1 MARTS
6 RKARPDLEGLE
17 TRQLLNAGTGAV
29 QPDQT
34 FGSIP
39 EVRTFAYRTAAGA
52 RVTVQIFGGNLFGT
66 NVGADGGLNVVY
78 SGTNAASNLVINVRG
93 PAAPLDSVNELNLAP
108 NDYTGVGGTLLGTFV
123 APKVDLVAN
132 GEINMTSGVGLL
144 QLRTIG
150 PNTQIHLRDLPPTV
164 QPATT
169 TSIATVSNSTTTPT
183 TFSAT
188 SLVIT
193 GGDGRPVKIP
203 AGENAVPIG
212 APPTPT
218 AVASNSEAGKTLTY
232 SNGNGASTLTSVTG
246 YFVPTGNLITTPNRA
261 NPGTPPAPPGVI
273 IEANTISGATNGQLT
288 IGASQVWGYD
298 PTANALIRFN
308 TVTGAALQAIAVGGT
323 PTNSAGVGLGTN
335 GSELVVLLARGTT
348 VQVFDASTGAA
359 LGGFST
365 ADLAADGINAVDGV
379 AYTGTTTILS
389 DSSASVAYP
398 NSAQISFGVAVSI
411 NVTSSLAT
419 GTAQVSGTPFFTD
432 NGFSFA
438 GPITGLAGSNSLF
451 VEGGAT
457 LNSLEPTILQAGIL
471 TVTGAQSGTLKA
483 GTPTALPNPNNTAG
497 TTPFINLSPAAAL
510 LPGGGTSLTG
520 LGFALGSID
529 QNLAVYLGV
538 RNGQNTV
545 GLYNPTNLSSVGTIS
560 LNDPNKLV
568 DLSESFHPELAG
580 TALIDVQGNVQSVDV
595 ANVNGL
601 ALNVN
606 GNLNQIK
613 FNNAMN
619 STVIG
624 QPVTHVIIIK
634 RNNVTIETPS
644 RSIGNRNGVLIIPTL
659 RPLGPLRLPT

>member
-17 TRQLLNAGTGAV
+17 TRQLLNAGTGTV

-108 NDYTGVGGTLLGTFV
+108 NDYTGVGGTLLGSFI

-132 GEINMTSGVGLL
+132 GEINMTSGVGQLE
-144 QLRTIG
+144 LRTIG

-164 QPATT
+164 QPTTT
-169 TSIATVSNSTTTPT
+169 TSFASVSNSTTSPT
-183 TFSAT
+183 TFGST

-193 GGDGRPVKIP
+193 GGDGRPVTIP
-203 AGENAVPIG
+203 AGENAVAIG

-261 NPGTPPAPPGVI
+261 NPGTPPAPPGI
-273 IEANTISGATNGQLT
+273 IIDANTISGATNGQPT

-359 LGGFST
+359 LGSFST
-365 ADLAADGINAVDGV
+365 ADLAADGITAVDGV

-389 DSSASVAYP
+389 DSSESVAYP
-398 NSAQISFGVAVSI
+398 GSFQISFGVAVSI
-411 NVTSSLAT
+411 NVTTSLAT
-419 GTAQVSGTPFFTD
+419 GSAQVSGTPFFTD

-457 LNSLEPTILQAGIL
+457 LDTLEPTILQAGIL
-471 TVTGAQSGTLKA
+471 TVTGAQSGTFKA
-483 GTPTALPNPNNTAG
+483 GTTTALPNPNNSVG
-497 TTPFINLSPAAAL
+497 TTPFVNLFPTAGL
-510 LPGGGTSLTG
+510 LPGGSRLTG

-529 QNLAVYLGV
+529 QNLAVDLGV
-538 RNGQNTV
+538 SNGQNTV

-580 TALIDVQGNVQSVDV
+580 TALIDVQGNVQSVNV
-595 ANVNGL
+595 SNVNGL

-613 FNNAMN
+613 FINAMN

-644 RSIGNRNGVLIIPTL
+644 RAIGNRNGVLIIPTL